1 MARNGIESSN
11 LSGTTSKEEDCLSA
25 KEALMPPGVRVRIS
39 SGSPIENGR
48 LPESGKGPVS
58 KTETCESIRGFKSLT
73 FRQRLIMK
81 ILQINGGMEK
91 IVDHKSVHEAH
102 VVILDGVVV
111 KNRDGENGA
120 RVGDSLLIWDE
131 KKGKIPE

>member
-1 MARNGIESSN
+1 
-11 LSGTTSKEEDCLSA
+11 
-25 KEALMPPGVRVRIS
+25 
-39 SGSPIENGR
+39 
-48 LPESGKGPVS
+48 
-58 KTETCESIRGFKSLT
+58 
-73 FRQRLIMK
+73 MK